1 MLARAENNLL
11 DTVSKIQKSISM
23 NNTVEEFIEQLI
35 QKHPWMDRLIKE
47 HNIKYDNPLASAAV
61 IFYVVA
67 VLDDLASEDSLS
79 SILTDDE
86 LITFIHDLEYNIEH
100 QSDEIRDLIVSG
112 FFDGMAKQCS
122 LHLKVSPYFGK
133 NLSYYDTKKDI
144 GALFVEKLADK
155 YLWLL
160 PALQEH
166 TTYHGQILSHV
177 FFSDDIVRLLDEY
190 SKSGRLTASDLELFT
205 HDMEYNLANGEEKIQ
220 ELIVVSFLESIEK
233 QSQLYSRI
241 SPFFGEKLSYY
252 HKLIWG

>member
-1 MLARAENNLL
+1 M
-11 DTVSKIQKSISM
+11 
-23 NNTVEEFIEQLI
+23 
-35 QKHPWMDRLIKE
+35 
-47 HNIKYDNPLASAAV
+47 
-61 IFYVVA
+61 
-67 VLDDLASEDSLS
+67 
-79 SILTDDE
+79 
-86 LITFIHDLEYNIEH
+86 
-100 QSDEIRDLIVSG
+100 
-112 FFDGMAKQCS
+112 
-122 LHLKVSPYFGK
+122 
-133 NLSYYDTKKDI
+133 
-144 GALFVEKLADK
+144 
-155 YLWLL
+155 WLL

-252 HKLIWG
+252 HKLIWGWVPLEYFIVWSVLSNWPNGNSWLTRNRYVCKA